1 MKYSLKKS
9 DKDRIIKDISVC
21 LREKYIDISAAYIFG
36 SFISLET
43 FSDIDLGVII
53 EMDQSR
59 SLSFELDLEGA
70 LERLVKY
77 PVDVRVLNQAPL
89 SFSQNVFRNG
99 RVIIDKNPNL
109 RADFETRILKEYFEI
124 APFLKRYLQEVLNA
138 PV

>member
-21 LREKYIDISAAYIFG
+21 LREKYIDITAAYIFG

-99 RVIIDKNPNL
+99 RVIIDRNPNL

-124 APFLKRYLQEVLNA
+124 APFQKRYLQEVLNA

>member
-1 MKYSLKKS
+1 
-9 DKDRIIKDISVC
+9 
-21 LREKYIDISAAYIFG
+21 
-36 SFISLET
+36 
-43 FSDIDLGVII
+43 
-53 EMDQSR
+53 MDHSS

-99 RVIIDKNPNL
+99 RVIIDRNPNL

-124 APFLKRYLQEVLNA
+124 APFQKRYLQEVLNA